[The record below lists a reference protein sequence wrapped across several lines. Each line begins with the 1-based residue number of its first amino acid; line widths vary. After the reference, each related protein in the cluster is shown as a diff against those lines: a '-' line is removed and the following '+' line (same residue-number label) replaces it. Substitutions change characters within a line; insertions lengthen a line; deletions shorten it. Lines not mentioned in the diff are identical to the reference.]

1 MVRPRG
7 AAGAGAHPGFR
18 LGSLY
23 GEAGLG
29 VNKDVGAA
37 KRSYIAAAE
46 GGKRCKAMHNLAVLF
61 ADGGGQGPDYKTASE
76 WFRKAAD
83 YGLADSQY
91 NLAVLFAR
99 GIGVEQNLIESYKWF
114 SLAAA
119 QGDADAG
126 KKRDDV
132 AKRMDQAGAQR
143 RQARDPDLR
152 SADSAGRRR
161 HRRATGRRLGWRAR
175 KDRQIGPEVQAL
187 KACFDA
193 LSTPHSASV
202 RKRHFPD
209 MADGA

>member
-1 MVRPRG
+1 M
-7 AAGAGAHPGFR
+7 FR

-23 GEAGLG
+23 EKGLG
-29 VNKDVGAA
+29 VNKDIGAA

-46 GGKRCKAMHNLAVLF
+46 GGNAKAMHNLAVLY

-132 AKRMDQAGAQR
+132 AKRMDQAA
-143 RQARDPDLR
+143 L
-152 SADSAGRRR
+152 SAGRL
-161 HRRATGRRLGWRAR
+161 AIQTYVPLTQPDGAVTVAPPPGGWDGEPVKTAKSAPAR
-175 KDRQIGPEVQAL
+175 K
-187 KACFDA
+187 
-193 LSTPHSASV
+193 S
-202 RKRHFPD
+202 KR
-209 MADGA
+209 